1 MVGYSAGTNII
12 QKTVLD
18 PTLGVRIRGIMC
30 VCVGVDY
37 IGARNALEDSF
48 QGRMY
53 SRLMTALSKVRIIL
67 YTALSYTIVY
77 LLLTSEPL
85 PNRYRTATEPTNL
98 YSIK

>member
-1 MVGYSAGTNII
+1 VRKCRFWHPGLYDDSKFVIQHINATFPESSIFMVGYSAGTNII

-53 SRLMTALSKVRIIL
+53 SRLMTALSKVL
-67 YTALSYTIVY
+67 F
-77 LLLTSEPL
+77 
-85 PNRYRTATEPTNL
+85 
-98 YSIK
+98 YS